1 MSVGVFLLLG
11 GIDPDRVS
19 LYCFGTER
27 EEREWY
33 RMVEM
38 DVYIDPRLV

>member
-1 MSVGVFLLLG
+1 MTVGVFLLLG

-27 EEREWY
+27 EEQNGRDG
-33 RMVEM
+33 RVH
-38 DVYIDPRLV
+38 PRLV

>member
-1 MSVGVFLLLG
+1 MTVGVFLLLG

-27 EEREWY
+27 Y